1 MFCCKSVADGFRLP
15 YLMLQVS
22 LMEGLLLM
30 LRICSLLCLLKVLA
44 DNPAIAQKRRKP
56 VSHINGG
63 GGGVGQFLVV
73 DLVSK
78 TFAWD
83 KRHKV
88 AVEFL

>member
-1 MFCCKSVADGFRLP
+1 
-15 YLMLQVS
+15 
-22 LMEGLLLM
+22 MEGLLLM

-56 VSHINGG
+56 VSHINVCGGG